1 MNDWIDVAPTDEIA
15 PGTVHTVDVDEV
27 QVAVFNV
34 DGELYA
40 IEDQCTH
47 DYFCLSE
54 GELEGEEVVCPLHG
68 ARFDLRTGEATAP
81 PAYEPVATYAVRIE
95 DGRVQ
100 VRDERDD

>member
-1 MNDWIDVAPTDEIA
+1 MSDWIDVAASAELA
-15 PGTVHTVDVDEV
+15 PGAVRTVDVDDV

-81 PAYEPVATYAVRIE
+81 PAYEAVVTYAVRVA
-95 DGRVQ
+95 DGVVQ